1 MGNYKLIYF
10 AAILLVLTMWGS
22 TAKGDLVAW
31 YRLQGNAH
39 AEVGV
44 DGMLVNNPTP
54 APDHCGIAGNAL
66 NFAPLPPDSGSYV
79 SVPGGAGLP
88 GLSQG
93 TIAMWV
99 NWSGPQEASFP
110 LSLSFGNVL
119 GRQSDGVY
127 SNNIVGIDNMDPAL
141 GKVTWHPYSFL
152 PVLVGATPVGDGAWH
167 FLAVTFDGVTG
178 AQLLYLDGTLDGSG
192 TATGTMNADVVTPL
206 TIGAWIGDGAGYS
219 SSTIHDVLIYNTV
232 LSQSDIQDLQAMF
245 MCPCC
250 NPCH

>member
-1 MGNYKLIYF
+1 MGNYKLICF

-22 TAKGDLVAW
+22 AAKADLIAW

-44 DGMLVNNPTP
+44 DGMLVNDPTP
-54 APDHCGIAGNAL
+54 APDHCGIPGNAL

-99 NWSGPQEASFP
+99 NWSGPQEAAFGGSH
-110 LSLSFGNVL
+110 SFGTVL
-119 GRQSDGVY
+119 GRQSNFFY
-127 SNNIVGIDNMDPAL
+127 SNNIVGIDDADPAL
-141 GKVTWHPYSFL
+141 GKVTWHPFSFV
-152 PVLVGATPVGDGAWH
+152 PVLVGATSVGDGVWH
-167 FLAVTFDGVTG
+167 FVAVTFDGGTG
-178 AQLLYLDGTLDGSG
+178 EQLLYLDGTLDGSG
-192 TATGTMNADVVTPL
+192 TAFGAMDPDVNTPL
-206 TIGAWIGDGAGYS
+206 TIGAWIGDGSGYS

-232 LSQSDIQDLQAMF
+232 LSQSQIQDLQAMF
-245 MCPCC
+245 DCP
-250 NPCH
+250 